1 MARGAIDAVP
11 RQLTS
16 SPCDE
21 ELEMTNNPSSMAPG
35 RHQRKLRNYLL
46 DPHFQLKYSLYLVAI
61 TVLLGVG
68 LGIALWTVSEKV
80 MAQSERNVEQGQ
92 KVVDFGRKVV
102 AESRKVSEVVKM
114 NIVKDPVYQDNPA
127 LLEAFTTDAE
137 KQDQR
142 LKDQEKALVTQ
153 AESLKAELANLHA
166 NRKTLTITFVVAL
179 ILMVAGIFIGGI
191 VVTHK
196 VAGPIFKMKRQLR
209 EVGDGHLR
217 IPGKLRKGD
226 ELVHFFDTFERMVR
240 NLRER
245 QEAEIEMLDS
255 AIAQLEGKAEEDALK
270 PLHDLRKEM
279 QDALET

>member
-1 MARGAIDAVP
+1 MNAG
-11 RQLTS
+11 
-16 SPCDE
+16 
-21 ELEMTNNPSSMAPG
+21 SSMAPG
-35 RHQRKLRNYLL
+35 RHQRKLKNYLL

-61 TVLLGVG
+61 AVVLSGALGA
-68 LGIALWTVSEKV
+68 ILWSTSEQV
-80 MAQSERNVEQGQ
+80 MVQSQRNVEQGQ
-92 KVVDFGRKVV
+92 KVVEFGRKVV

-142 LKDQEKALVTQ
+142 LKDQEAALVQQ
-153 AESLKAELANLHA
+153 AESLKTELASLEAFRN
-166 NRKTLTITFVVAL
+166 KMVVTLCAL
-179 ILMVAGIFIGGI
+179 LVLLVFGIFVAGII
-191 VVTHK
+191 VTHK

-209 EVGDGHLR
+209 EVGEGHLR

-240 NLRER
+240 SLRER
-245 QEAEIEMLDS
+245 QESEIAMLDS
-255 AIAQLEGKAEEDALK
+255 AIEQLAGKAEEDALK